1 MIIHYPEIIV
11 IDILGYTLPFF
22 YIYIYLKLG
31 CVIYFVVQSFFFLLK
46 IHFEN
51 FSMQLNTLLKHSFFF
66 FKGMQCS
73 PVHIFSTIF
82 YDGIKTE
89 F

>member
-66 FKGMQCS
+66 F
-73 PVHIFSTIF
+73 
-82 YDGIKTE
+82 
-89 F
+89 